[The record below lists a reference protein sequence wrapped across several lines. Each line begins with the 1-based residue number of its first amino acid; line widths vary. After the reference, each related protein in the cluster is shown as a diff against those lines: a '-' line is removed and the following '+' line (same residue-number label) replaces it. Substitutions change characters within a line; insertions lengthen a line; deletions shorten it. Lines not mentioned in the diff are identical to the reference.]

1 MTHLLSI
8 LTLFVGATDASAAEL
23 EKMQGDWMVVSMTVS
38 GMKLPDD
45 EAQTLF
51 RTVEGDRY
59 TVSRFMKVVGRG
71 TFKIDATQTP
81 KTIDATSAAAKADA
95 TPILGIYEFD
105 GRQLKICNA
114 APGNPRPK
122 NFNAGPA
129 SNQTLIIWEPEKK

>member
-1 MTHLLSI
+1 
-8 LTLFVGATDASAAEL
+8 
-23 EKMQGDWMVVSMTVS
+23 
-38 GMKLPDD
+38 MK
-45 EAQTLF
+45 AQTLF

-81 KTIDATSAAAKADA
+81 KTIDSTSATAKADA
-95 TPILGIYEFD
+95 PPLLGIYEFD
-105 GRQLKICNA
+105 GGQLKICNA

-122 NFNAGPA
+122 TFNAGPA